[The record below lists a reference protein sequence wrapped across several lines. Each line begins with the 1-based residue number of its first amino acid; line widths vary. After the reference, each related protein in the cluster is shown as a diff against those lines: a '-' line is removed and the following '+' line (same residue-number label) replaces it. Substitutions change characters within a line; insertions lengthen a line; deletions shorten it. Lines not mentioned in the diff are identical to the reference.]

1 MGVRK
6 YCLVVLISISLLLW
20 WLVTWNIFSYVCWPS
35 VTTSEETSIQVL
47 WPLLNQVIWFFF
59 LLSCRISLYI
69 LDINSLSDIWFAN
82 IFCQSVCCPSTAV
95 SFHAQVLKFD
105 VSPIC
110 LVSLLRLSCS
120 LYFLSI
126 SLMCSRLF
134 SSPATGLVYITTS
147 QQNAAMT
154 LPPSLLVFIPHTF
167 PPPWVNNMTL

>member
-1 MGVRK
+1 M
-6 YCLVVLISISLLLW
+6 ISHCSSNFHFSNNEWCWACCHVPLAICMFSWEKGMFRFLDYFEW
-20 WLVTWNIFSYVCWPS
+20 WYWH
-35 VTTSEETSIQVL
+35 
-47 WPLLNQVIWFFF
+47 PLGIPDLKPIAG
-59 LLSCRISLYI
+59 LR
-69 LDINSLSDIWFAN
+69 FAN

-110 LVSLLRLSCS
+110 LVSLLWLSCS

-126 SLMCSRLF
+126 SLMCSRLL

-154 LPPSLLVFIPHTF
+154 LPPLLLDFIPHTF